1 MSAKLYRSFDDKRP
15 IWAAKP
21 PRSMPKRS
29 QCRGSFAGATIVHAA
44 ITAALG
50 LMRGNLAMLADSALA
65 AAPRAE
71 VQAIVVRAE
80 ALLTQARAAL
90 THVAG

>member
-15 IWAAKP
+15 IFPAEPA
-21 PRSMPKRS
+21 RSWTKRS
-29 QCRGSFAGATIVHAA
+29 QCRGSFAGATIVRAT
-44 ITAALG
+44 IFAALG

-71 VQAIVVRAE
+71 VQAIVVRNE
-80 ALLTQARAAL
+80 ALLTQARAAVK
-90 THVAG
+90 HVAG